1 MLYSPFLSVSFLSNK
16 SPRRAGR
23 LGALCLGLLLAA
35 AILNVEAYA
44 QTTTLRGFVTDASN
58 GQALELA
65 NVALVEEEGGFR
77 GAVTDRDGVY
87 VIALLAPGRYQL
99 VVSFVGFAVYR
110 DTLSLA
116 AGEVRTLNIALV
128 PAERT
133 LDEIAVESE
142 RTSGVARNTAG
153 QQTIRPEE
161 IERVPTPDVSG
172 DLASYL
178 TTLPGVVTTGD
189 RGGQLFIRGGE
200 PSQNL
205 VLLDGML
212 LYQPFHVLGF
222 YSAFPSEIVSRA
234 DLYAGGFPSR
244 YGGRVASVL
253 DVAARTGNSR
263 RFAGAASLSPFTGA
277 VRLEGPL
284 LRDRVSFL
292 VTGRRSMVEPWAERV
307 VGERLPFYFDD
318 AFAKVHAELSAGSRL
333 SASAVRTSD
342 RGTLHEDVGGAPPEE
357 LRWQNRAFGAR
368 YLLLPNALAASADF
382 RLSVSTFH
390 VEQGPQGAPVRAS
403 SVQDV
408 SLAMEWTVFGERRVA
423 ADIGIDFRHQRLT
436 SELGGLF
443 QNVRVQDQTLSPFAL
458 YLEPE
463 FTFGGLR
470 IRPGV
475 RMQLFEVRTLPFVEP
490 RLRLVWERGV
500 HQFSAAGGLYHQE
513 LVGLA
518 DRRDAASVFTAWTGS
533 PSYTVEQLLGK
544 AYGRDTQLGVW
555 RLLPGGTFSN
565 TAPGQELTAWHGIV
579 GYRTSP
585 RPWLD
590 LSVEGF
596 YKHLTHLL
604 IPEWTP
610 FPRLTT
616 RLQPASGRTFGF
628 DARLEL
634 RRRPFYAYV
643 GYGFSR
649 TRYEA
654 EQPSLEVWYGT
665 RRLAFRPPHDRR
677 HQVSALLSAVLF
689 GFDLSV
695 RWHFGSGLPF
705 NQVRAFDGY
714 APLDGLVDVSEVPG
728 LRRVIYDR
736 PYGGLLPTYHRLDV
750 ALGRTFKVRRAEV
763 TLQGSLINAYDRRN
777 LFYLD
782 TFTLRRVD
790 QLPLVPSLGLEIA
803 FE

>member
-1 MLYSPFLSVSFLSNK
+1 MALVDE
-16 SPRRAGR
+16 AGR
-23 LGALCLGLLLAA
+23 IG
-35 AILNVEAYA
+35 
-44 QTTTLRGFVTDASN
+44 
-58 GQALELA
+58 
-65 NVALVEEEGGFR
+65 
-77 GAVTDRDGVY
+77 GAVADRDGVY
-87 VIALLAPGRYQL
+87 VIAPIAPGRYRL
-99 VVSFVGFAVYR
+99 VASFVGFTAYR

-116 AGEVRTLNIALV
+116 PGEVRTLNIALE
-128 PAERT
+128 PAERV
-133 LDEIAVESE
+133 LEGIAVESE
-142 RTSGVARNTAG
+142 RTGGAARTTAG

-161 IERVPTPDVSG
+161 IERVPTPDVTG

-222 YSAFPSEIVSRA
+222 YSAFPAEIISRV

-244 YGGRVASVL
+244 YGGRVSSVL

-263 RFAGAASLSPFTGA
+263 RFAGAASLSPFMA
-277 VRLEGPL
+277 MVRLEGPL

-292 VTGRRSMVEPWAERV
+292 VTGRRSMVEPWAERL

-318 AFAKVHAELSAGSRL
+318 AFAKVHAELSATSRL
-333 SASAVRTSD
+333 SASAVQTSD
-342 RGTLHEDVGGAPPEE
+342 RGTLHEDTGGAPPEE
-357 LRWQNRAFGAR
+357 VRWHNRAFGAR
-368 YLLLPNALAASADF
+368 YLLLPPTQSATADF
-382 RLSVSTFH
+382 RLAVSTFH
-390 VEQGPQGAPVRAS
+390 LEQGPQGAPVRS
-403 SVQDV
+403 TSVQDV
-408 SLAMEWTVFGERRVA
+408 YLALEWTVFGARLVA
-423 ADIGIDFRHQRLT
+423 ADLGLEFRHQRLR

-443 QNVRVQDQTLSPFAL
+443 QNVRVEDQRLSPFAA
-458 YLEPE
+458 YIEPE

-475 RMQLFEVRTLPFVEP
+475 RMQLFEVRAAPFFEP
-490 RLRLVWERGV
+490 RLRLVWEGGV
-500 HQFSAAGGLYHQE
+500 HQLSAAGGLYHQE

-518 DRRDAASVFTAWTGS
+518 DRRDAASVFTAWTNS
-533 PSYTVEQLLGK
+533 PKFTTEQLTPK
-544 AYGRDTQLGVW
+544 EYVRDSQGIF
-555 RLLPGGTFSN
+555 RLLPRGTFSN
-565 TAPGQELTAWHGIV
+565 TSPGRELTAWHGIL

-585 RPWLD
+585 RAWLD

-596 YKHLTHLL
+596 YKHLSRLM

-616 RLQPASGRTFGF
+616 RLQPASGRTYGF

-634 RRRPFYAYV
+634 RRPPFYAYV

-654 EQPSLEVWYGT
+654 EQPSLEVWYGD

-677 HQVSALLSAVLF
+677 HQVSALLGTALL

-714 APLDGLVDVSEVPG
+714 ALLDGLVDVSEVPG
-728 LRRVIYDR
+728 PRRTIYDR

-750 ALGRTFKVRRAEV
+750 ALGRTFSLGRAEI